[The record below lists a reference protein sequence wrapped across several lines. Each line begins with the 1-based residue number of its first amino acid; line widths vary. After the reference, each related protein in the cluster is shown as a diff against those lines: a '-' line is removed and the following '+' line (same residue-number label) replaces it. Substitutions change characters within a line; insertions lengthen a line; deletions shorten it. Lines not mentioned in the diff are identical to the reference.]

1 MSDKK
6 HLHTISELSAHPI
19 SRNIE
24 WTHLIPALSSIGL
37 LTSGSNGNYDFTRN
51 GHTIVFERPHG
62 KVLDIAEV
70 LKLRHFLRL
79 SAQPVED
86 DGSLHHV
93 QIVAIDHH
101 KAIIIHDPGMADER
115 IEKLH
120 ADLTKG
126 RILHKTKKSSTFG
139 DENPTDS
146 AGYFDSIIKSMMKS
160 RRIVILSHGT
170 GSSSAGE
177 KLFAI
182 VKENYPKA
190 MGKIVAIK
198 KCDLEAMTIPEIIDL
213 GTELL
218 HGTAERI
225 AKLKSPI

>member
-1 MSDKK
+1 MSEKK

-37 LTSGSNGNYDFTRN
+37 LTSESNGNYDFTRN
-51 GHTIVFERPHG
+51 GHTIVFERSHG

-79 SAQPVED
+79 STQS
-86 DGSLHHV
+86 DGGDASLHYV

-101 KAIIIHDPGMADER
+101 KAIIIHDPGTSDER
-115 IEKLH
+115 IDKIH

-126 RILHKTKKSSTFG
+126 RILHKTKQSPTFSDG
-139 DENPTDS
+139 NPTDS

-182 VKENYPKA
+182 VEHNYPKV
-190 MGKIVAIK
+190 MDKIVAIK
-198 KCDLEAMTIPEIIDL
+198 KCDLEAMTMPEIIEL

-218 HGTAERI
+218 HGSAERI
-225 AKLKSPI
+225 A